1 MFYPC
6 VLSWIMMF
14 SSVLA
19 KAVYDVFDRQEWDD
33 KDSADDFSVTSVP
46 AEKKMDNTI
55 QKPLS
60 ARDPQ

>member
-1 MFYPC
+1 
-6 VLSWIMMF
+6 MF